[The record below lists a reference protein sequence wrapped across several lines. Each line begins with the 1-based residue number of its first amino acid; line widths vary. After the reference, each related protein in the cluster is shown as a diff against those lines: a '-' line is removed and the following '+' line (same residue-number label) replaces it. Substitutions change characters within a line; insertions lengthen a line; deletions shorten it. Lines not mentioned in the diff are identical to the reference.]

1 MIDGCSLSSL
11 EEVVVESSVDFTL
24 SSAWLSRYNIIDIYV
39 GQTQDFRE
47 GAARY
52 GPPKAV
58 LYRDPG
64 ENFLN

>member
-47 GAARY
+47 G
-52 GPPKAV
+52 G
-58 LYRDPG
+58 G
-64 ENFLN
+64 EIRTAKGSPL